1 MSNMKGIIGL
11 EDGKT
16 YHVVVGDKDNIP
28 TSEDIDRIHEQF
40 KRANPK
46 ITWIVTSYLIKI
58 KGAKEIKMAKPKNKK
73 PKRAY

>member
-1 MSNMKGIIGL
+1 MKDMKEIIGL

-28 TSEDIDRIHEQF
+28 CERDIAEIQALF

-46 ITWIVTSYLIKI
+46 ITWIVTSYLIEV
-58 KGAKEIKMAKPKNKK
+58 KGSKEVKMAKPKTKK
-73 PKRAY
+73 PKRTY